1 MELYLLV
8 AVFVL
13 GVIDVVLGIVI
24 LRQRK
29 ESAIKEKDNRIVQRH
44 LAETI
49 SELQPPD
56 DKGQPNDG
64 PRSDY

>member
-13 GVIDVVLGIVI
+13 GVVDVVLGII
-24 LRQRK
+24 IIRQRK
-29 ESAIKEKDNRIVQRH
+29 DSKIKEKDNCIVQRH

-49 SELQPPD
+49 SDLSERHPPD
-56 DKGQPNDG
+56 EGTT
-64 PRSDY
+64 